1 MLRLDQD
8 PEGARRA
15 LARGGDW
22 ALSYADRVLALNY
35 GRVVACGTCE
45 EVQAHPD
52 VVKAYLG
59 G

>member
-1 MLRLDQD
+1 VCLVRQNV
-8 PEGARRA
+8 EGE
-15 LARGGDW
+15 LV
-22 ALSYADRVLALNY
+22 SLNY

-45 EVQAHPD
+45 EVKAHPD